1 MHPNKGTP
9 GGTAGAPP
17 TSGRPSNKEE
27 DDSAFDAD
35 FDKDS
40 MDVLEGP
47 GPMQEKLL
55 DADFFN
61 AFADDFD
68 ETDMELQ

>member
-1 MHPNKGTP
+1 MHPNKGGASGA
-9 GGTAGAPP
+9 GGKLDDA
-17 TSGRPSNKEE
+17 
-27 DDSAFDAD
+27 DSAFDAD

-47 GPMQEKLL
+47 GPIQEKLL

-61 AFADDFD
+61 AFPDDFD